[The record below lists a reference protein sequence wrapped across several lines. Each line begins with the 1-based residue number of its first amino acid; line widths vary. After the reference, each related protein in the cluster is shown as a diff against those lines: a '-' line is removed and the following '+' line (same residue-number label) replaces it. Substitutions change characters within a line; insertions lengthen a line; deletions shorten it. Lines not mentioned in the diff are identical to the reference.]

1 MQKLKLI
8 IPLLKSPSSIFLKFI
23 STTLFLMGA
32 QKLSAQSDGCH
43 VVRGITDVIYY
54 NPYGSQWITTG
65 VVDASGAEGGYH
77 TDGSA
82 TFGCIKDLG
91 GSCDIYQQYKMA
103 DGTTGIRIYMSG
115 TYANIDPLNCPIDDY
130 LPLFFIFTASFTFL
144 KLKQERILLNENNL
158 NHSCI

>member
-8 IPLLKSPSSIFLKFI
+8 IPLLKSPSSTLLKLTLVFCFLIWKQN
-23 STTLFLMGA
+23 LC
-32 QKLSAQSDGCH
+32 AQSDGCH
-43 VVRGITDVIYY
+43 VVRGMTDVIYY
-54 NPYGSQWITTG
+54 NPYGAQWITTG

-91 GSCDIYQQYKMA
+91 GSCDIYQQYRMA
-103 DGTTGIRIYMSG
+103 DGSTGIRIYMSG
-115 TYANIDPLNCPIDDY
+115 TYASIDPLNCPVDDY
-130 LPLFFIFTASFTFL
+130 VPLLFIFTASFTFL
-144 KLKQERILLNENNL
+144 KLRRERIIFNENIL